1 MAYIWEF
8 VMYGLKKRQKDESG
22 LIQGAGTGTSDD
34 VKKNVPAGSY
44 IMPADS
50 TAQLGAKNLKN
61 LGKPPTS
68 EVNVSNGEYL
78 AAPEQLQAIGGLVLD
93 RMKNATHT
101 PVNQP
106 QLGFK
111 PGQNK
116 PELFFANG
124 GGVPD
129 ADWLKQKT
137 APQTFAQNLQK
148 YPQRTMPD
156 IATNSTPVQR
166 NQSIKTATP
175 ETKSAIDQKSNP
187 TSTGGGFGIFAKNMI
202 APEHDDGSW
211 NAVGGLVNTATG
223 LGKAGVGAA
232 GGLMGGVAEG
242 ARSLGSWVANGDN
255 SDRGNI
261 VGPSF
266 DFAGD
271 GLKQAQLGLRQ
282 TFGLTPNQDESANL
296 PSSTP
301 KSAPVT
307 SNVANTAV
315 STDKKP
321 TTTTPPPITN
331 TDIKDTI
338 DTVIQT
344 QPKPD
349 MFNLN
354 STQTSTTRTQT
365 QENPFAIQQKG
376 NSFSYA
382 DAGAA
387 AQARASGIH
396 EGQGLGFNVRP
407 ANDPKGVANFM
418 KNTREMGPTDQQVQN
433 AVAQREMNLGMQ
445 GYGGRPRLSDI
456 RTSEQEAQLQAEIAR
471 VSAPIPG
478 SRGLT
483 ASQRNQINDLQ
494 MGYSNRAN
502 DVYKTDA
509 NNAASLQREAMGQ
522 SAQNYRA
529 ELGEQGANNR
539 FNSNLNFDAQKFNA
553 TNDLANRQFSEEQ
566 LNNMPTRMKQAYEL
580 NILKQYEA
588 AQTPEERQSLSEK
601 LGLLRGQQNQQSG
614 SRVMAINGGET
625 IDDKGNII
633 KNPDVLINNQTGQ
646 RIDSAN
652 QLQPI
657 EQNSSVKAIMENKN
671 LSDDEKRKQIVAL
684 GYQNT

>member
-1 MAYIWEF
+1 MQRP
-8 VMYGLKKRQKDESG
+8 KKNSQSE
-22 LIQGAGTGTSDD
+22 LIEGKGTGTSDSI
-34 VKKNVPAGSY
+34 KKNVPEGSY

-50 TAQLGAKNLKN
+50 TAQLGARNLKN
-61 LGKPPTS
+61 LGKPPTT

-101 PVNQP
+101 PVEQP

-111 PGQNK
+111 PGQTK

-124 GGVPD
+124 GSVPD
-129 ADWLKQKT
+129 DDTFGGIKKSAFTGNALGQPKD
-137 APQTFAQNLQK
+137 QT
-148 YPQRTMPD
+148 
-156 IATNSTPVQR
+156 
-166 NQSIKTATP
+166 TATSP
-175 ETKSAIDQKSNP
+175 QNNN
-187 TSTGGGFGIFAKNMI
+187 TSQQNSGFGAFAKNMI

-211 NAVGGLVNTATG
+211 NAIGGTVNTVTG
-223 LGKAGVGAA
+223 LGKAALGTA

-242 ARSLGSWVANGDN
+242 ARSLGSWAANGDN
-255 SDRGNI
+255 INRGNI

-321 TTTTPPPITN
+321 ITTTPPVAITDVKPTVN
-331 TDIKDTI
+331 TAN
-338 DTVIQT
+338 QN
-344 QPKPD
+344 QSKPD
-349 MFNLN
+349 MFDLN
-354 STQTSTTRTQT
+354 STQTITARTQP
-365 QENPFAIQQKG
+365 QQNPFAIQQKG
-376 NSFSYA
+376 NAFSYA

-387 AQARASGIH
+387 AQARASGIR
-396 EGQGLGFNVRP
+396 EGQGLGFNIRP

-502 DVYKTDA
+502 DIYKTDA
-509 NNAASLQREAMGQ
+509 NNAAALQREAMGQ
-522 SAQNYRA
+522 TAQNYRT

-539 FNSNLNFDAQKFNA
+539 FNSNLNLEAQKFGA

-566 LNNMPTRMKQAYEL
+566 LNNMPVRMKQAYEL
-580 NILKQYEA
+580 NLLKQYEA
-588 AQTPEERQSLSEK
+588 AKTPEERQSLTER
-601 LGLLRGQQNQQSG
+601 LGMVRGQQSQKG

-625 IDDKGNII
+625 IDEKGNII
-633 KNPDVLINNQTGQ
+633 KNGDVLIDNQTGQ
-646 RIDSAN
+646 RLDSM
-652 QLQPI
+652 QSQQ
-657 EQNSSVKAIMENKN
+657 QNVPQIGTVINGYKYKGGDYNKPESWEKA
-671 LSDDEKRKQIVAL
+671 
-684 GYQNT
+684 

>member
-34 VKKNVPAGSY
+34 IKKNVPVGSY

-50 TAQLGAKNLKN
+50 TAQLGARNLKN
-61 LGKPPTS
+61 LGKRPTT

-78 AAPEQLQAIGGLVLD
+78 ASPEQLQAIGGLTLD
-93 RMKNATHT
+93 RLKQATHT
-101 PVNQP
+101 LVDQP
-106 QLGFK
+106 NLGFK

-124 GGVPD
+124 TSASGVPD
-129 ADWLKQKT
+129 DDTFWGIKKSAFTGNALGKPKS
-137 APQTFAQNLQK
+137 QT
-148 YPQRTMPD
+148 
-156 IATNSTPVQR
+156 
-166 NQSIKTATP
+166 TATLP
-175 ETKSAIDQKSNP
+175 QDNNASHQNS
-187 TSTGGGFGIFAKNMI
+187 GFGAFAKNMI

-211 NAVGGLVNTATG
+211 NAIGGTVNTVTG
-223 LGKAGVGAA
+223 LGKAALGTA

-255 SDRGNI
+255 SNRGNI

-296 PSSTP
+296 PLSTP

-338 DTVIQT
+338 DTAIQT

-349 MFNLN
+349 MFDLN
-354 STQTSTTRTQT
+354 STQTTTSRTLPQ
-365 QENPFAIQQKG
+365 QNPFAIQQKG
-376 NSFSYA
+376 NAFSYA

-387 AQARASGIH
+387 AQARASGIR

-445 GYGGRPRLSDI
+445 GYGGRPRLPDV
-456 RTSEQEAQLQAEIAR
+456 RTSEQEAQLQTEIAR

-509 NNAASLQREAMGQ
+509 NNAAGIQREAMSQAG
-522 SAQNYRA
+522 ATGRA
-529 ELGEQGANNR
+529 ELQEQGANNR
-539 FNSNLNFDAQKFNA
+539 FNSNLNLEAQKFNA
-553 TNDLANRQFSEEQ
+553 TNDLANRQFSADQ
-566 LNNMPTRMKQAYEL
+566 LDKMPARMKQAYEL
-580 NILKQYEA
+580 NLLKQYEA
-588 AQTPEERQSLSEK
+588 AQTPEERQSLTER
-601 LGLLRGQQNQQSG
+601 LGMVRGQSKQQ
-614 SRVMAINGGET
+614 GGNPYMQIKQGEVVNE
-625 IDDKGNII
+625 KGVVTQPSKEYLYNT
-633 KNPDVLINNQTGQ
+633 QTGQ
-646 RIDSAN
+646 TVDPLASIRSQIQIPQAAIDALKSDPKRAVEFDSKYGQGSSAQYLN
-652 QLQPI
+652 
-657 EQNSSVKAIMENKN
+657 
-671 LSDDEKRKQIVAL
+671 
-684 GYQNT
+684 G